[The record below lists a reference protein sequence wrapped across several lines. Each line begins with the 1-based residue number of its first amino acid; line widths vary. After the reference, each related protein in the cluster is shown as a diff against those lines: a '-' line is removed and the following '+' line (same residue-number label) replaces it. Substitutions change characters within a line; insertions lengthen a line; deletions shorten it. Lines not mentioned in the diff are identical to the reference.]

1 MGGGGVVVV
10 GCLCVGGGWG
20 MGEPLMSPAQFV
32 VIFSVHRA
40 SSQPLPGLTLGKD
53 GPKAV
58 YLKAGQQ
65 LRHVLNLFSLIER

>member
-1 MGGGGVVVV
+1 
-10 GCLCVGGGWG
+10 
-20 MGEPLMSPAQFV
+20 MSPAQFV